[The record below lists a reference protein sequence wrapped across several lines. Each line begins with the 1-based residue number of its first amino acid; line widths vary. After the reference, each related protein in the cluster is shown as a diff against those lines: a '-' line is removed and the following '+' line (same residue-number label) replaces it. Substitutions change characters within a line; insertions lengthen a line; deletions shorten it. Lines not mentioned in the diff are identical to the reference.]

1 MQRLDAKSKIL
12 AFFTLIIACVTLPP
26 GKYEALIAYG
36 IFALFLLAV
45 SNIPL
50 GYFAKRVLAIMP
62 FLIFFII
69 ALPFLWANNNLYML
83 ALYSTIVAK
92 ALISIVAVTILTS
105 TTGFERLL
113 DGFEELGFPRLFM
126 MLLGF
131 TYRYQYVITDEVE
144 RMKRARDSRLWGG
157 TFLWHSRILG
167 QMTGMLFLRSYERSE
182 RIFLAMTSRGFDG
195 IKPLHK
201 RFSIAI
207 KDAFFALF
215 VISLSIVLRLF
226 A

>member
-1 MQRLDAKSKIL
+1 MNAKSKIVAFL
-12 AFFTLIIACVTLPP
+12 ALIISCVTLPP
-26 GKYEALIAYG
+26 GKPEALTSYAV
-36 IFALFLLAV
+36 FVLFLLAI

-50 GYFAKRVLAIMP
+50 RYFTKRIALIIP
-62 FLIFFII
+62 FLGFFII
-69 ALPFLWANNNLYML
+69 TIPFLMANHNLYML
-83 ALYSTIVAK
+83 VLYSTIIAK
-92 ALISIVAVTILTS
+92 ALISIVVVTILTS
-105 TTGFERLL
+105 TTGFEKLL

-131 TYRYQYVITDEVE
+131 TYRYQYIITDEVE

-195 IKPLHK
+195 IKPHHK
-201 RFSIAI
+201 RFSITA
-207 KDAFFALF
+207 KDTFFVFF
-215 VISLSIVLRLF
+215 VITLSIVLRIF